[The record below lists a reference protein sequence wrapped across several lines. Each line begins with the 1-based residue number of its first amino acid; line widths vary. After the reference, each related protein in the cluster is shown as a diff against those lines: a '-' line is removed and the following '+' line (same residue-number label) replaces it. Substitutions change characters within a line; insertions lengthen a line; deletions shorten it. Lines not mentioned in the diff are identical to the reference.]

1 MSWDAAVVLGLLLLA
16 STSLSAAAQDR
27 PLVQPSRDVA
37 VTYRVEGAAASVVPG
52 GIPGTLRLSWDAAGQ
67 RLRAEPEGR
76 TQAVIVNLREHSAQV
91 MDSMLRS
98 ALTLPVRD
106 GDLQP
111 LTLDGA
117 RLTQRGT
124 DTVAGLPCTTW
135 AVQAPRGAGTVCFT
149 ADGVALRADGQVDGQ
164 HGTFTASSVSYG
176 PQPDTL
182 FRVPAEYLQLSIPKF
197 GRVK

>member
-1 MSWDAAVVLGLLLLA
+1 VTRHATLAAGLLLALPF
-16 STSLSAAAQDR
+16 AAQAQDR
-27 PLVQPSRDVA
+27 PRIQPSRDVA
-37 VTYRVEGAAASVVPG
+37 VTYRVEGAAVSVVPG
-52 GIPGTLRLSWDAAGQ
+52 GIPGALRLSWDAAGQ

-76 TQAVIVNLREHSAQV
+76 TQAVIVNLRAHSAQII
-91 MDSMLRS
+91 DSMLRS

-117 RLTQRGT
+117 RLTRRGG

-135 AVQAPRGAGTVCFT
+135 AVQSSRGAGTVCFT

-164 HGTFTASSVSYG
+164 HGSFTASSVSYG
-176 PQPDTL
+176 PQPDEL
-182 FRVPAEYLQLSIPKF
+182 FRVPSDYMQLSMPKF

>member
-1 MSWDAAVVLGLLLLA
+1 MSRAAAVLLGLLLAA
-16 STSLSAAAQDR
+16 STSLTAAEER
-27 PLVQPSRDVA
+27 PLIQPSRDVA

-52 GIPGTLRLSWDAAGQ
+52 GIPGALRLSWDAAGQ

-76 TQAVIVNLREHSAQV
+76 TQAVIVNLRAHSAQII
-91 MDSMLRS
+91 DSMLRS
-98 ALTLPVRD
+98 ALTLPVQD

-135 AVQAPRGAGTVCFT
+135 AVQSRRGAGTVCFT
-149 ADGVALRADGQVDGQ
+149 VDGVALRADGEVDGQ
-164 HGTFTASSVSYG
+164 HGTFTASSVIYG
-176 PQPDTL
+176 PQPDAL
-182 FRVPAEYLQLSIPKF
+182 FRVPPEYLQLSIPKF